1 MLFKQFGYI
10 DCLFQGH
17 SVGCA
22 VKCIQSAIYME
33 FGCLLYYF
41 NFQETL
47 NGWFSI
53 FGTGLMLGVFFI
65 ISVMKYYVWLLI
77 ITFKLPLGK
86 IIKNSFYFVFI
97 NLKNNLL
104 IGLVSILWYA
114 LSVGICLLCMANAQA
129 FILSIVIVL
138 LLNAMFFPGFKH
150 LLVQF
155 CIFPCVKKHMIDP
168 YYEQNPDAD
177 IELRKSLG
185 LEVPEDDEDEGAL
198 DEHVWLSI
206 KNAELFCRELAAG
219 LKTANAANAPVYE
232 KNENAYQKKLKALD
246 EKYTSALTE
255 SDKKYDTLLFGD
267 RFPFRYLVDD
277 YNLKYYA
284 AFAGC
289 SADSEASFETIAFLA
304 NKLTELKLPAVLKI
318 DGSDDKLAET
328 IIDTSDFKDEQI
340 LCLNSMQA
348 VTKEMLDSDS
358 DYIGM
363 MESNLD
369 VLKTALAVEG

>member
-1 MLFKQFGYI
+1 MKKIMALVLSAVMTL
-10 DCLFQGH
+10 CLFA
-17 SVGCA
+17 GCGTKTESKNFKIVTTIYPVYNWLQNITDGA
-22 VKCIQSAIYME
+22 ENVELTLLLEDGKDIHNYQPTAEDMVKIS
-33 FGCLLYYF
+33 GC
-41 NFQETL
+41 N
-47 NGWFSI
+47 
-53 FGTGLMLGVFFI
+53 
-65 ISVMKYYVWLLI
+65 
-77 ITFKLPLGK
+77 
-86 IIKNSFYFVFI
+86 YFVYVGGESDQWVNDAADAYFKD
-97 NLKNNLL
+97 NDGKYKVSLL
-104 IGLVSILWYA
+104 DLLGDYA
-114 LSVGICLLCMANAQA
+114 KG
-129 FILSIVIVL
+129 
-138 LLNAMFFPGFKH
+138 
-150 LLVQF
+150 
-155 CIFPCVKKHMIDP
+155 
-168 YYEQNPDAD
+168 E
-177 IELRKSLG
+177 E
-185 LEVPEDDEDEGAL
+185 EVEGMQSEDDEDEGAL
-198 DEHVWLSI
+198 DEHVWLPI

-328 IIDTSDFKDEQI
+328 IIDTSDDKDAQI